1 MEGGIEAVVH
11 PTSADSP
18 SRRRA
23 ILSRLRRPR
32 LRRAA

>member
-1 MEGGIEAVVH
+1 MEGGFEAVV
-11 PTSADSP
+11 PGSIDSP

-23 ILSRLRRPR
+23 IFKRLRRPR